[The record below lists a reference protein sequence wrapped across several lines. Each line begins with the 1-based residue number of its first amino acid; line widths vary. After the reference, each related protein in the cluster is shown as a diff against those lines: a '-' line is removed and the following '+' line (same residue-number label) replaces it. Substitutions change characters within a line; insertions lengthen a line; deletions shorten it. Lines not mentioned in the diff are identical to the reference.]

1 MKTTL
6 QSITRSSLA
15 TTLLGGVLTSLLAA
29 TGAAQA
35 QTAGSW
41 MVRGGVTR
49 LMPDVDSGNMS
60 APSLPNTQI
69 DIGNDSKFSGGVTYM
84 LTNNWSLDFPLALPF
99 KHDIV
104 GAGAIAGVGKLGEVT
119 ALPITLFLQYRFN
132 EASAA
137 LRPYLGAG
145 VTYSKL
151 YDETGSATLSAITGG
166 SPSNPTTLSSDS
178 RFGLTLQAGL
188 TYSFNEHWF
197 VDGALVKSFVK
208 TKATLSTGQT
218 IDVKLNPV
226 AVMLGVGYKF

>member
-6 QSITRSSLA
+6 HSIALA
-15 TTLLGGVLTSLLAA
+15 SFLTSLLAT

-35 QTAGSW
+35 QSAGSW
-41 MVRGGVTR
+41 MVRGGATR
-49 LMPDVDSGNMS
+49 LMPDIDSGNMS
-60 APSLPNTQI
+60 APSLPGTQI
-69 DIGNDSKFSGGVTYM
+69 DIGNDTRLSGGVTYM
-84 LTNNWSLDFPLALPF
+84 VTDNWSVDFPLALPF

-132 EASAA
+132 EASTAF
-137 LRPYLGAG
+137 RPYLGAG

-151 YDETGSATLSAITGG
+151 YDEKGSATLSAITGG

-178 RFGLTLQAGL
+178 RFGLTLQAGIS
-188 TYSFNEHWF
+188 YSFNEHWF

-218 IDVKLNPV
+218 IDVKLNPL

>member
-6 QSITRSSLA
+6 HSIHSIALASL
-15 TTLLGGVLTSLLAA
+15 LTSLLAA

-35 QTAGSW
+35 QSAGSW

-49 LMPDVDSGNMS
+49 LMPDIDSGDMS
-60 APSLPNTQI
+60 APSLPGTKI
-69 DIGNDSKFSGGVTYM
+69 DIGNDTRFSGGVTYM

-132 EASAA
+132 EASTA

-145 VTYSKL
+145 ITYSKL
-151 YDETGSATLSAITGG
+151 YDETGSGRLSAITGG

-178 RFGLTLQAGL
+178 RFGLTLQAGV

-197 VDGALVKSFVK
+197 VDGTLVKSFVK
-208 TKATLSTGQT
+208 TKARLSTGQT
-218 IDVKLNPV
+218 IDVKLNPL